1 MTLRVDVYS
10 RHDAFVGTIAPGDL
24 IAFEHSDELNG
35 EDSVAISTMF
45 RLREGYRLV
54 WRDRLGAY
62 HEHVCQDP
70 KGTHGAGGVVY
81 SDTALNSICELFG
94 DYIEDKRPYGYSFA
108 RALAVAL
115 EPTRWQ
121 AGTVDVQ
128 GAVSSSLTFYHT
140 SAREAL
146 QAILDCGG
154 ELETVIRTDSR
165 GVSARIVNIRQH
177 RGDTNGHRRFAY
189 GKDATSVAKTEHWG
203 AITACYG
210 YGKGEETD
218 AGGYGRKLTFGAI
231 NGGLNYVQDGEALES
246 FGRPDGNGGIAHVFG
261 VYENDKCEDAQ
272 QLKSETEDYLEA
284 HKVPGVTYEADVLDL
299 VAFGRDWEGVSVGD
313 DVQLID
319 AEFDPELRCE
329 GRVTK
334 LVTDMLGGSQ
344 KVTLGNVTE
353 TMADMWAQQM
363 GELKDLYDRSSNWDV
378 AASTPGAYLQQIID
392 GLNEHFN
399 LNGMSYMHVSF
410 EKGIILSSVPLDE
423 SGRPTVAGGIGMQ
436 LCSQGFRIA
445 NKTGSDGEYDW
456 ETFGTGDGFVAT
468 MIVAGILNASL
479 LKTGRI
485 LVGDEENPVFMADI
499 DSGEV
504 VISSGAS
511 LGEGSVGDA
520 VTSSSVEFGLSGDVL
535 EEPDEWSEDTT
546 WKHGKVLWQRTRLV
560 HADGSVT
567 YGSASVVQ
575 TAEGTGV
582 ASQTDQYYLST
593 SDEAPEGGS
602 WSDVQQVWITGRHY
616 WMRRKVT
623 WTDGTV
629 TYGEPY
635 LAKAL
640 TNANQSVDD
649 LDESLDAEGTF
660 NRLTDNGHLQGL
672 YMTGG
677 NLYMNAS
684 FIKSGTLDANLI
696 RAGVIQDVA
705 GKNKWDLV
713 SGNMAL
719 SGNITMS
726 GGRIQ
731 GANGSYWDLDTGE
744 MDLSFTPAGM
754 LTQEDLDAAISDV
767 EVDMGGL
774 SSRITTAQTTA
785 NSARSAA
792 STAQSTANT
801 AKSTA
806 DSANTKA
813 TSAKAKTD
821 RISFT
826 SSGIQVT
833 GTDGVRRT
841 AMTYGSDGIVH
852 AGSVLDIET
861 DNATFGIKDW
871 GIAYQ
876 GPGGENST
884 VQFYVSNNKDEIF
897 ARTSNTSIAIRSDGA
912 YVNGRKLAW
921 A

>member
-1 MTLRVDVYS
+1 MTVRVDVFS
-10 RHDAFVGTIAPGDL
+10 RHDAFVGTIAPGEL

-35 EDSVAISTMF
+35 EDSVSISTMF

-70 KGTHGAGGVVY
+70 KGTHGPDGVVY
-81 SDTALNSICELFG
+81 SDTALNSICETFG

-146 QAILDCGG
+146 QAILECGG
-154 ELETVIRTDSR
+154 ELETVIRADSR

-177 RGDTNGHRRFAY
+177 RGDANGHRRFAY

-218 AGGYGRKLTFGAI
+218 SGGYGRKLTFGSI
-231 NGGLNYVQDGEALES
+231 NGGLNYVQDSEALES
-246 FGRPDGNGGIAHVFG
+246 FGRPDGGGGLAHVFG

-319 AEFDPELRCE
+319 TEFDPELRCE

-423 SGRPTVAGGIGMQ
+423 SGRPTVAGGSGMQ

-445 NKTGSDGEYDW
+445 NKTDSDGEYDW

-485 LVGDEENPVFMADI
+485 VVGDEENPVFLADI

-520 VTSSSVEFGLSGDVL
+520 VTSSSVVFGLSDDVL
-535 EEPDEWSEDTT
+535 EEPEDWSEDTT
-546 WKHGKVLWQRTRLV
+546 WEHGKVLWQRTRLV

-602 WSDVQQVWITGRHY
+602 WSDVQQVWVTGHHY

-640 TNANQSVDD
+640 TNANQSVDN

-660 NRLTDNGHLQGL
+660 NRLTDNGRMQGL

-684 FIKSGTLDANLI
+684 YIQSGTLNASLL
-696 RAGVIQDVA
+696 
-705 GKNKWDLV
+705 K
-713 SGNMAL
+713 
-719 SGNITMS
+719 T
-726 GGRIQ
+726 GRILVGDEDNPTFLADFGTGQ
-731 GANGSYWDLDTGE
+731 VEMNFVPNGA
-744 MDLSFTPAGM
+744 
-754 LTQEDLDAAISDV
+754 LTQDDLNSAISGV
-767 EVDMGGL
+767 EADMNGL
-774 SSRITTAQTTA
+774 SSRI
-785 NSARSAA
+785 
-792 STAQSTANT
+792 STAQSTANS
-801 AKSTA
+801 AQSTA
-806 DSANTKA
+806 NSANSKA

-826 SSGIQVT
+826 SAGMTVQ
-833 GTDGVRRT
+833 GNNGQRYT
-841 AMTYGSDGIVH
+841 AMTYGSDGIVA
-852 AGSVLDIET
+852 AGSMTGIKTNDAVM
-861 DNATFGIKDW
+861 GIKDW
-871 GIAYQ
+871 GLVFQNNA
-876 GPGGENST
+876 NT
-884 VQFYVSNNKDEIF
+884 VRFWVSNERDEIYGQTNSCSF
-897 ARTSNTSIAIRSDGA
+897 LVNSSGMT
-912 YVNGRKLAW
+912 VNGRKVALE
-921 A
+921 